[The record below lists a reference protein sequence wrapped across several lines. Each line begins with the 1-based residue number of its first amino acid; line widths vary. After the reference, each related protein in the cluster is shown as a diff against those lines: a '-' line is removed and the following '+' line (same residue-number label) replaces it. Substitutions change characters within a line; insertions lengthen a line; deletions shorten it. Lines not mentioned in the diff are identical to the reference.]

1 MSRSVFIAL
10 ILLIAAA
17 ATAFRLSE
25 LSARPMH
32 GDEAVNAFKLGET
45 IEGRGYKYDP
55 HEYHGPTLNYLSL
68 AAARLGGVDRHAGLN
83 EFILRSVPVIFGTM
97 LLLLLLPVAD
107 GLGRIAAVFAA
118 LFMGVSPA
126 MNFYSRYFI
135 HEMLLVVFTAG
146 FIICVYRYLK
156 KPSVLWAL
164 LAGGCLGL
172 MHATKET
179 FVIALGAMAGALM
192 VLLCARGR
200 VGQWRGDIERFRPA
214 HGALMLLAAA
224 AVSVTLFS
232 SFFSNAKGIMDS
244 VLTYSTYLDRAGQT
258 GLHEHPWHYY
268 LGLLGYYQ
276 FANGPVFSELMI
288 LLLALVGLGFVVW
301 FSVEGVVMG
310 ANASLLRFVALYTVL
325 MTLGYSLITYK
336 TPWCLLSFYHG
347 IILLAGVGAACLFQL
362 KSPYRLVTIL
372 LFVFKY
378 VFGIL
383 LTIGT
388 VHLGLQAYAGS
399 FKYISDSQNPYV
411 YSQSGTDVVAIA
423 DRVKEMALAHEDG
436 RGTLI
441 QIFCPHDDYWP
452 LPWYLSGYRV
462 EYGSEVPDEGKS
474 APIILIQPPL
484 EEALMR
490 KLYELPPPGQKELYM
505 HLFDLGGRE
514 SKMELRPGVEN
525 ENEIRGFVA
534 KSLWDRFEQAKS
546 EGQQE

>member
-156 KPSVLWAL
+156 KPSALWAL

-179 FVIALGAMAGALM
+179 FVIALGAMVGSLL
-192 VLLCARGR
+192 VLLCARRRG
-200 VGQWRGDIERFRPA
+200 GQWRDDIKRVGPA
-214 HGALMLLAAA
+214 HGVLMLLAAVS
-224 AVSVTLFS
+224 VSVTLFS
-232 SFFSNAKGIMDS
+232 SFFSNASGFADS
-244 VLTYSTYLDRAGQT
+244 ILTYTTYLDRAG
-258 GLHEHPWHYY
+258 GVNDHEHPWHYY

-276 FANGPVFSELMI
+276 FADGPVFSELII
-288 LLLALVGLGFVVW
+288 LLLALVGLGFVARGAVP
-301 FSVEGVVMG
+301 EGCT
-310 ANASLLRFVALYTVL
+310 ALLRFVALYTVL
-325 MTLGYSLITYK
+325 MTLGYSLIPYK

-362 KSPYRLVTIL
+362 KQVWLRCAVGGALCLGSW
-372 LFVFKY
+372 
-378 VFGIL
+378 
-383 LTIGT
+383 
-388 VHLGLQAYAGS
+388 HLGYQSVVANYQ
-399 FKYISDSQNPYV
+399 FNSDSRNPHV
-411 YSQSGTDVVAIA
+411 YGHTGSDVFEIA
-423 DRVKEMALAHEDG
+423 DRVREMALAHEAGLD
-436 RGTLI
+436 TPI
-441 QIFCPHDDYWP
+441 QVLCPEADYWS
-452 LPWYLSGYRV
+452 LPWYLRDLSSV

-505 HLFDLGGRE
+505 HLFDQVGRE
-514 SKMELRPGVEN
+514 IKMELRPGV
-525 ENEIRGFVA
+525 EIRGFVA

-546 EGQQE
+546 EGQRE